1 MHEQLLN
8 EIEAG
13 QGKPLSQLARLCPAT
28 RRLCD
33 VDGEGKPIEGTE
45 TLRPV
50 SMACLL
56 RWVIEGAQLD
66 DGSRV
71 KLEAVRLANKWISSA
86 GALRRFI
93 QAQTPRLDDDTP
105 VSVRTPAQRKRAA
118 DRADQVLDAAGI

>member
-1 MHEQLLN
+1 MHDQLLN

-13 QGKPLSQLARLCPAT
+13 QGLSLSRLARLCPAT

-33 VDGEGKPIEGTE
+33 VDADGKPIAGTE

-50 SMACLL
+50 SLACLL
-56 RWVIEGAQLD
+56 RWLMEGVQLA

-71 KLEAVRLANKWISSA
+71 KLEAVRLAGKWISSA

-93 QAQTPRLDDDTP
+93 EAQTPRLDNDTQ
-105 VSVRTPAQRKRAA
+105 VSPRTSAARKRAN
-118 DRADQVLDAAGI
+118 DQAERTLEKAGI